1 MYSSTD
7 AQSVALCVKSDP
19 KLHIRKAEKE
29 LADLMTKKLL
39 PRIRHEHGLQAQR
52 QISNDPAQL
61 RLRRGIES
69 EGEILDLVLANKAKQ
84 RLEAIGDN
92 ARVGRESGKSF
103 RQGIRHGR
111 ALRHSLGRVA
121 VALRVR
127 GAVRNAL
134 LARGPGG
141 HLGLG
146 GPVPGVLL
154 LLLLLR
160 TLARRGLAR
169 LRGDLLGSR
178 LRILACLVLETF
190 NVN

>member
-1 MYSSTD
+1 
-7 AQSVALCVKSDP
+7 
-19 KLHIRKAEKE
+19 
-29 LADLMTKKLL
+29 MTKKLL
-39 PRIRHEHGLQAQR
+39 PRIRHENGLQAQH
-52 QISNDPAQL
+52 QISNDPAHL
-61 RLRRGIES
+61 RLRRRIES

-154 LLLLLR
+154 LLLISVR
-160 TLARRGLAR
+160 W
-169 LRGDLLGSR
+169 LGAVWLGCAATCSEVGSGSVG
-178 LRILACLVLETF
+178 AATAWDASS
-190 NVN
+190 